1 MKKDGASAAGALALT
16 EGEERTQS
24 GRAYQAIRHKILHT
38 ELEPGQV
45 INEKMLMAELG
56 FGRTPIREAL
66 LRLSAER
73 LVLFQASQVIQVAP
87 VDFQTLSDLYEDR
100 LHSERLAARL
110 CAQRMDD
117 DLARRIETC
126 FDEVPRLVE
135 EGKASEII
143 GLDFKFHSLIYNGS
157 GNSFLIHHLR
167 NLFGHS
173 YRILYM
179 TRISDDDIEEHLG
192 VVRSHE
198 PLVAAL
204 MNKDMERVDEEISEH
219 IVNSYNRASE
229 ALTRVDLEDEASMR
243 LRTLDTG
250 SDRK

>member
-1 MKKDGASAAGALALT
+1 MKKDGAKAAGALALT
-16 EGEERTQS
+16 GGEERTQS
-24 GRAYQAIRHKILHT
+24 GRAYQAVRNKILHT
-38 ELEPGQV
+38 ELVPGQV
-45 INEKMLMAELG
+45 INEKTLMVELG

-87 VDFQTLSDLYEDR
+87 VDFQTVSDLYEDR

-110 CAQRMDD
+110 CAQRMNDE
-117 DLARRIETC
+117 LAQRIETC
-126 FDEVPRLVE
+126 FEEVPRLVE

-143 GLDFKFHSLIYNGS
+143 GLDFKFHSLIYTGS
-157 GNSFLIHHLR
+157 GNAFLIHHLR

-204 MNKDMERVDEEISEH
+204 LNQDLERVDEEISEH
-219 IVNSYNRASE
+219 IVSSYNRASG
-229 ALTRVDLEDEASMR
+229 ALTRVDLEDEASIK
-243 LRTLDTG
+243 LRTLDAGTG
-250 SDRK
+250 RR